1 MDMQL
6 EEMRQQMAIL
16 KEKLDKQEIIN
27 DQLMRKA
34 VGTKLR
40 KIVIERRKKLFFI
53 LAGLIY
59 VPAVLYG
66 LLKLDLWFIIVTILF
81 FAVGAAYDIYYTAGI
96 NDEDLQNKRLLETKE
111 RIIRMKRMNTRW
123 LWFSIPFVIVWIAT
137 FFWQIIYRMDD
148 GEAHLHAQPILI
160 GGLVGGVIGGII
172 GTVIYQ
178 RQQHRAS
185 ELIEDIE
192 ELTK

>member
-27 DQLMRKA
+27 DQLMRNA

-96 NDEDLQNKRLLETKE
+96 NDEDLQNKRLLETKK

-137 FFWQIIYRMDD
+137 FFWQILYRMDD

>member
-137 FFWQIIYRMDD
+137 FFWQILYRMDD

>member
-34 VGTKLR
+34 IGTKLR

-137 FFWQIIYRMDD
+137 FFWQILYRMDD

-178 RQQHRAS
+178 RQQHQAS

>member
-1 MDMQL
+1 
-6 EEMRQQMAIL
+6 MRQQMAIL

-40 KIVIERRKKLFFI
+40 KMVIERRKKLFFI

-137 FFWQIIYRMDD
+137 FFWQILYRMDD